1 MTFFEKI
8 FFMKIFFFK
17 YLLVFCFSQ
26 NIFFSFAQNLEP
38 FLKDIPKFD
47 YTYKKIYG
55 DPVFQNLKM
64 IGEVDEFGAKGFYG
78 KMLRSLRF
86 KNITDLVE
94 EHYRLPKNLI
104 MAMIM
109 QETGGVKVLPN
120 GQNDGGLGI
129 CHMQGITAEAFGL
142 KTICNKNCN
151 FVCEKHGQL
160 LKRIIKNNKNNLQK
174 LLKYDDRFNILLN
187 IDAVGRY
194 LKYYREGKTN
204 HASLKKAIKM
214 YSGKKNFKK
223 YWKKIKNYRKKL
235 NKKKHINILE
245 KKFNEINKNLMIN
258 GNKGNLKE
266 YLRVSRLMNYNF
278 ALKKYENLFG
288 KKNRILIQEDTYLL
302 IKEEIDPK
310 KDFKY
315 KYTVGE
321 DYSLKRVE
329 SLLEEIKKIK
339 NFENSFIKKDTI
351 YKIQIMASNRLI
363 SKFKNL
369 DDLGINVQ
377 VYKIDEEKFF
387 PFKYMIG
394 GDNKENIFE
403 KLKEINQIK
412 NYEKAFVK
420 EGVFYKIQIS
430 ASKKSL
436 IENKSVFLPILQV
449 LNEHKKKYIK

>member
-1 MTFFEKI
+1 
-8 FFMKIFFFK
+8 
-17 YLLVFCFSQ
+17 
-26 NIFFSFAQNLEP
+26 
-38 FLKDIPKFD
+38 
-47 YTYKKIYG
+47 
-55 DPVFQNLKM
+55 M
-64 IGEVDEFGAKGFYG
+64 II
-78 KMLRSLRF
+78 R
-86 KNITDLVE
+86 
-94 EHYRLPKNLI
+94 
-104 MAMIM
+104 
-109 QETGGVKVLPN
+109 
-120 GQNDGGLGI
+120 
-129 CHMQGITAEAFGL
+129 
-142 KTICNKNCN
+142 
-151 FVCEKHGQL
+151 
-160 LKRIIKNNKNNLQK
+160 NNKNNLQK

-194 LKYYREGKTN
+194 LKYYREGERN

-214 YSGKKNFKK
+214 YTGKKNFKK
-223 YWKKIKNYRKKL
+223 YWKKIKNYRGKL
-235 NKKKHINILE
+235 NKKKHMNILE
-245 KKFNEINKNLMIN
+245 KKFNKINKNLMIN

-412 NYEKAFVK
+412 NYEKAFIK

-449 LNEHKKKYIK
+449 LNQHKKKYIK